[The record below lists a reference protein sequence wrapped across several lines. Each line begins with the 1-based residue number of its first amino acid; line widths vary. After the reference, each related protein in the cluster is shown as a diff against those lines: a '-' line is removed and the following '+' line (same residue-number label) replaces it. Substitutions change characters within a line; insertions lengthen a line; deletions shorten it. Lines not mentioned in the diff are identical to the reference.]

1 MLVLPAGGA
10 VDLIFMLWTTDG
22 FPRVTNGL
30 GGFEPV
36 TQAQTRAA
44 TPTFPDAGSVAYLRG
59 IGVRSVVA
67 LPGWTAGTPWE
78 GIADRPIDGL
88 GITREEIDGVL
99 VYRL

>member
-1 MLVLPAGGA
+1 MLVLPAGG
-10 VDLIFMLWTTDG
+10 VGDLNFMLWTTDG

-30 GGFEPV
+30 AGFEPV

-44 TPTFPDAGSVAYLRG
+44 TAAFPDPGSVAYLRS

-67 LPGWTAGTPWE
+67 LPGRAAGTPWE

-88 GITREEIDGVL
+88 GITREDIDGVL
-99 VYRL
+99 VYHL